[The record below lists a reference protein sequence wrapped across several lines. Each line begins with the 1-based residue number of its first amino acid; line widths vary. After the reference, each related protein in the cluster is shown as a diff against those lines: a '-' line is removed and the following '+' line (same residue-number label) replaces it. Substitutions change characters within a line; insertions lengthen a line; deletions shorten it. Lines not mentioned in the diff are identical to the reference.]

1 MGCRPVPAL
10 ATPHGLPPAASSSI
24 CRRCRPKGCEAIR
37 SAPRAGPQALA
48 SPRRCSAPVESTIR
62 LLEDL
67 AIPAAPPRGPAPRL
81 EAFLLDAR
89 LGHGIRLLTAVAG
102 TLQRVKN
109 DRSGRDGVH
118 DEHRHQHPPALQR
131 KRQNT
136 GDHDAGRGEQDHHH
150 AGSGHDSRVPG
161 THREKPP
168 MAGTDSLT
176 IGLLG
181 DVMLGRK
188 VAERLERD
196 PDAEVWSPQV
206 RDLCLACDA
215 LVVNLECCVSDRGA
229 PTALIADK
237 PFYFRSP
244 PGGVEALRTIGAS
257 LASVANNHTLD
268 FGADA
273 LADTLDH
280 LQAAEVTAVGAGLD
294 AESARRGAVVQAG
307 SARLG
312 VLAVSDHP
320 AEFASG
326 PASPGIAHA
335 DLSRGLPDW
344 IETELG
350 RLRSEA

>member
-1 MGCRPVPAL
+1 
-10 ATPHGLPPAASSSI
+10 
-24 CRRCRPKGCEAIR
+24 
-37 SAPRAGPQALA
+37 
-48 SPRRCSAPVESTIR
+48 
-62 LLEDL
+62 
-67 AIPAAPPRGPAPRL
+67 
-81 EAFLLDAR
+81 
-89 LGHGIRLLTAVAG
+89 
-102 TLQRVKN
+102 
-109 DRSGRDGVH
+109 
-118 DEHRHQHPPALQR
+118 
-131 KRQNT
+131 
-136 GDHDAGRGEQDHHH
+136 
-150 AGSGHDSRVPG
+150 
-161 THREKPP
+161 

-176 IGLLG
+176 IGVLG

-196 PDAEVWSPQV
+196 PHAEVWSPQV

-215 LVVNLECCVSDRGA
+215 LVVNLECCVSNRGA

-244 PGGVEALRTIGAS
+244 PSGVEALRTIGTS

-273 LADTLDH
+273 LSDTLDH
-280 LQAAEVTAVGAGLD
+280 LQAADVPAVGAGLD
-294 AESARRGAVVQAG
+294 ADSARRGAVVQAG
-307 SARLG
+307 SARLA

-344 IETELG
+344 IETELA
-350 RLRSEA
+350 RLRSEADHVLAFPHWGPNMTSRPARWQRERAKELLAAGADAVAGHSAHVFHGVELSARGPLLYDIGDALDDYAIDPELRNDLGVLVLWRPGSGLELVGLHLDFCHTELAAGEHADWIAARLEKACGELGTSVRRIGEGRFALGPGDVCPPA